1 MHLKQEHKLKAFWL
15 QGVTCNGNAH
25 SFLNLEYLEEL
36 LQRIEFLYHPLLP
49 SKKRLSEMAKCKT
62 TCDILIFEG
71 AYDSA
76 LKRADILVD
85 TILHHYAKNA
95 KYIIAVGTCAS
106 FGGIFKASSP
116 TTNSG
121 ILFNEEQ
128 KSGPLQAYAAKI
140 INLSG
145 CPVHPEW
152 LGSTLHMIIDNSP
165 IILDKE
171 HRPKELY
178 SSLVH
183 HGCTRNEYFEWKVDA
198 DDFGQKEGCLFY
210 KQGCRAPMTH
220 GSCNTIL
227 WNGVNSKTRSGT
239 PCFGCT
245 ESDFPRLNLFETK
258 TNMSIPADVPLGVPK
273 RAYLTLAGI
282 AKTFHIKRL
291 EEPLIDYKNYT

>member
-1 MHLKQEHKLKAFWL
+1 MHSKQEHKLKIFWL
-15 QGVTCNGNAH
+15 QGLTCNGNAH

-36 LQRIEFLYHPLLP
+36 LEKIEFLYHPLLP
-49 SKKRLSEMAKCKT
+49 AKETLSEMAKCKT
-62 TCDILIFEG
+62 SCDILIFEG
-71 AYDSA
+71 AYDPS
-76 LKRADILVD
+76 LKRADTFVD
-85 TILHHYAKNA
+85 TMLHYYAKKA

-116 TTNSG
+116 QTNSG

-128 KSGPLQAYAAKI
+128 ESGPLQGYSAKI

-152 LGSTLHMIIDNSP
+152 LGSTLNMIVDKHP
-165 IILDKE
+165 VVLDKE

-183 HGCTRNEYFEWKVDA
+183 HGCTRNEYFEWKIDA

-245 ESDFPRLNLFETK
+245 ESDFPRTDLFETK
-258 TNMSIPADVPLGVPK
+258 TNMSIPVDAPLGVPK
-273 RAYLTLAGI
+273 RAYLTLTGI

-291 EEPLIDYKNYT
+291 EEPLIDYKNDN